1 LFVADGTGG
10 GVGSTKLKGPTG
22 AEGQL
27 VNTTYTLEYVPD
39 GRDGIVTTPLE
50 LLDIVAV

>member
-10 GVGSTKLKGPTG
+10 GVGSTKLNGPTG
-22 AEGQL
+22 TDGQL
-27 VNTTYTLEYVPD
+27 VNTTYTFEYVPAGSD
-39 GRDGIVTTPLE
+39 GMINTPLE